1 MFSFVCLFLFFST
14 LNVSIAFHG
23 LRRHAEDKNTM
34 VEWDIPRHSIM
45 DEFLSFQIRFS
56 KRYESIGEL
65 QERFDIFALNFH
77 DIHIHNQNPNKT
89 FTLGINE
96 FTDLTPDEFRTLHT
110 GFKTQPQLTA
120 SRCRL
125 FASSSPAST
134 LPSSVDWVKTGAVTP
149 VKNQGQCGSCWSFS
163 ATGAM
168 EGYWYIHKGQL
179 VSLSEQQL
187 VDCSRKY
194 GNMGCN
200 GGLMDSAFQYAIDNG
215 MCSENAYPYTASDGT
230 CHTCSTIVNI
240 PGCADVPAK
249 NQALLKEAVTRGPV
263 SVAIEADTRYF
274 QSYSGGILTSTSC
287 GTNLDH
293 GVLIVGYGEENGQ
306 KYWTV
311 KNSWGTSWGEK
322 GYVRIARSESTNDAG
337 ICGIALQASLP
348 Q

>member
-1 MFSFVCLFLFFST
+1 MMISMISIFLFSALSVT
-14 LNVSIAFHG
+14 LWHSVTPRS
-23 LRRHAEDKNTM
+23 LRHTNELS
-34 VEWDIPRHSIM
+34 RHSIM
-45 DEFLSFQIRFS
+45 EEFLSFQIRFS
-56 KRYESIGEL
+56 KRYESIEEL
-65 QERFDIFALNFH
+65 ELRFEIFSLNLY
-77 DIHIHNQNPNKT
+77 DIHLHNSNPNKT
-89 FTLGINE
+89 FSLGINE
-96 FTDLTPDEFRTLHT
+96 FTDMTSDEFRSSHT
-110 GFKTQPQLTA
+110 GYRTVSAATHCQRF
-120 SRCRL
+120 
-125 FASSSPAST
+125 SSQTPTSS
-134 LPSSVDWVKTGAVTP
+134 LPSSVDWVKSGAVTP

-168 EGYWYIHKGQL
+168 EGYWFIQKGQL

-187 VDCSRKY
+187 VDCSRSY

-200 GGLMDSAFQYAIDNG
+200 GGLMDDAFLYVMENG
-215 MCSENAYPYTASDGT
+215 ICSETAYPYTAKDGT
-230 CHTCSTIVNI
+230 CHPCSTVVQIA
-240 PGCADVPAK
+240 GCADVAPK
-249 NQALLKEAVTRGPV
+249 NQVQLKEAVSRGPV

-287 GTNLDH
+287 GINLDH